1 MFLKK
6 LCEFHETSTY
16 VFILLYN
23 SFFFNFNVKRVKM
36 VILDK
41 TAVIPVLLLIMVKP
55 VAQSAPAL
63 MTNIAIMCLDV

>member
-1 MFLKK
+1 MKHRLMF
-6 LCEFHETSTY
+6 
-16 VFILLYN
+16 
-23 SFFFNFNVKRVKM
+23 SFFFIILFFYFNVKRVKM

-55 VAQSAPAL
+55 VAQSAPVL

>member
-1 MFLKK
+1 MKHRLMFS
-6 LCEFHETSTY
+6 FF
-16 VFILLYN
+16 FIIL
-23 SFFFNFNVKRVKM
+23 FFFNFNVKRVKM

-55 VAQSAPAL
+55 VAQSAPVL